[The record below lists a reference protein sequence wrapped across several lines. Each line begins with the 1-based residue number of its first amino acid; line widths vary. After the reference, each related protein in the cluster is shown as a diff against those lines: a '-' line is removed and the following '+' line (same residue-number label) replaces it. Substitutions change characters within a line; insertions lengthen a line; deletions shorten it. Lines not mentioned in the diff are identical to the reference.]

1 MGAFNKLQVGKEITS
16 SFPSRNSLRERFYPG
31 WTRVLEEERT
41 HCWVLSGLYR
51 SSVLQGSIRVSTRVF
66 RAFGSDLLHPC
77 FALNT
82 LNHGNYG
89 RPGGGF
95 GLGASIIPPFVGL
108 AGGGGIGL

>member
-1 MGAFNKLQVGKEITS
+1 M
-16 SFPSRNSLRERFYPG
+16 
-31 WTRVLEEERT
+31 
-41 HCWVLSGLYR
+41 
-51 SSVLQGSIRVSTRVF
+51 F

-108 AGGGGIGL
+108 AGGGGHRTVDAELLQHSS